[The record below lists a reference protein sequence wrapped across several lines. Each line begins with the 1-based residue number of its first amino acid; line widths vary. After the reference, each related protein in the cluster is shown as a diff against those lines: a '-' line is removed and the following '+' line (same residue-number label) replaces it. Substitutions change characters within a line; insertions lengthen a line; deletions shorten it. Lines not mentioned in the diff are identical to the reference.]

1 MVGLVI
7 QLLIFCIF
15 VFLVYYIINNVLPEP
30 MRRIATVIAV
40 VLFLLILLVCHRV
53 IIRSLIR
60 AYFGKGV
67 IVIGLGL
74 GFGED
79 SLSQ

>member
-15 VFLVYYIINNVLPEP
+15 VFLVWYIINNVLPEP

-40 VLFLLILLVCHRV
+40 VLVLLVLLV
-53 IIRSLIR
+53 W
-60 AYFGKGV
+60 
-67 IVIGLGL
+67 
-74 GFGED
+74 
-79 SLSQ
+79 LSQGGIPSIGVVRTR